1 MGIFAQFF
9 SSESKE
15 NKKIRA
21 QFKNEKYFKKEIERC
36 NKWITNDKEDFEEY
50 IKKQG
55 SLTPFHY
62 ISSSSIRL
70 DKLSNMYSLGED
82 IQFIQKDFFDII
94 EWFSEGWSEEYQG
107 YSLLL
112 QMVSLGI
119 LLDIPEKEFQKIKDF
134 IYKADKS
141 KIEEIWKPDSLIF
154 YLLGDQDK
162 KRDSTFPAYN
172 KLYQI
177 TQQSKAEAETSLG
190 KYLDNWY
197 DMHKEEPWYNTHLK
211 DWGYSG
217 YWAWEVAAVV
227 KVKGLDDSKFKDNPY
242 YPYDM
247 VHWKEK

>member
-9 SSESKE
+9 SSESNE

-21 QFKNEKYFKKEIERC
+21 QFKNEKYFKKEINYF
-36 NKWITNDKEDFEEY
+36 NKIINILIEDNKEYKLKHGENTAYQAINLTLKYNQILECCY
-50 IKKQG
+50 SQG
-55 SLTPFHY
+55 DTVQEIIPY
-62 ISSSSIRL
+62 YQ
-70 DKLSNMYSLGED
+70 KA
-82 IQFIQKDFFDII
+82 IQN
-94 EWFSEGWSEEYQG
+94 FSHGWSEEYQG

-119 LLDIPEKEFQKIKDF
+119 LLDIPENEFQKIKDF

-162 KRDSTFPAYN
+162 KRDSTFPAYS

-177 TQQSKAEAETSLG
+177 TQQSKTEAETSLG

-197 DMHKEEPWYNTHLK
+197 GMHKEEPWYNTHLR
-211 DWGYSG
+211 DTGYSG

-247 VHWKEK
+247 VHWKE